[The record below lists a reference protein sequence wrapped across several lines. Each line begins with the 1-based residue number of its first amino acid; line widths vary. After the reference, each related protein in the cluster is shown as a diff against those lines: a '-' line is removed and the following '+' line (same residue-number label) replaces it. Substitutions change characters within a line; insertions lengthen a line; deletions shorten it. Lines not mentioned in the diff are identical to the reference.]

1 MMSSKQ
7 SRIERLLEQRGLLVD
22 NELSLLSVR
31 VEPPELAEVVRY
43 ALALRGKKVR
53 ASLLTLS
60 CEAVGGSLS
69 RALIPAVVVEMVHNT
84 SLILDD
90 VIDASDLRRGRKTI
104 NARWGN
110 NMALIACDAMLALA
124 IREAVRTDIKLT
136 SAIIESASGSLLK
149 LAEGEALELV
159 RRDCSLGDYFHIAE
173 CKTASLFRT
182 AAEAGALA
190 GGGSEEEMAALR
202 NYGLC
207 LGIAFQIRD
216 DVLDFLPDDGTTGK
230 PGLIDLK
237 MDRPTLVLLLAK
249 EDGLTR
255 EKLLALEKADL
266 LEALSPAIARAEAIA
281 REKVEEAKR
290 ALAPV
295 RESEAKDMLVELGDF
310 VVARQR

>member
-124 IREAVRTDIKLT
+124 IREAVRADIKLT
-136 SAIIESASGSLLK
+136 SVDHRERLRLAAQARGGRGPGAGPAGLLRWPTISTSPSARRRRCSARRPRPARWPAGAARKKWLRCATTASVSASLS
-149 LAEGEALELV
+149 
-159 RRDCSLGDYFHIAE
+159 RY
-173 CKTASLFRT
+173 
-182 AAEAGALA
+182 
-190 GGGSEEEMAALR
+190 
-202 NYGLC
+202 
-207 LGIAFQIRD
+207 
-216 DVLDFLPDDGTTGK
+216 GTTCSTSSRTTVPPAS
-230 PGLIDLK
+230 PG
-237 MDRPTLVLLLAK
+237 
-249 EDGLTR
+249 
-255 EKLLALEKADL
+255 
-266 LEALSPAIARAEAIA
+266 
-281 REKVEEAKR
+281 
-290 ALAPV
+290 
-295 RESEAKDMLVELGDF
+295 
-310 VVARQR
+310 

>member
-1 MMSSKQ
+1 MMSGKQ
-7 SRIERLLEQRGLLVD
+7 SRIERLLEQRGQLVD
-22 NELSLLSVR
+22 KELSLLSVK

-43 ALALRGKKVR
+43 ALALRGKRVR
-53 ASLLTLS
+53 ASLLTLA
-60 CEAVGGSLS
+60 CESVGGSFS

-124 IREAVRTDIKLT
+124 IREAVKADVKLT
-136 SAIIESASGSLLK
+136 SSLIESASGSLLK
-149 LAEGEALELV
+149 LAEGETLELV
-159 RRDCSLGDYFHIAE
+159 RRDCSLADYFRIAD

-182 AAEAGALA
+182 AAESGVLA
-190 GGGSEEEMAALR
+190 GGGSEEELDALR
-202 NYGLC
+202 NYGVC

-216 DVLDFLPDDGTTGK
+216 DVLDFLPDDGATGK

-255 EKLLALEKADL
+255 EKLLMMEKADL
-266 LEALSPAIARAEAIA
+266 LEALSPSIARAEAIA
-281 REKVEEAKR
+281 RGKVEEALK
-290 ALAPV
+290 ALAPI
-295 RESEAKDMLVELGDF
+295 RESEAKELLVELGDF